1 MEGLTSQLPASY
13 VDTTLKQIK
22 QIQSLAKAIGTSSSG
37 DASGGDD
44 IGDDDGDGDDDDGF
58 DYYDYL
64 LDDEDE
70 DEDGDEED
78 DSVQKQF
85 DNVDLPP
92 GVEAAVPWW
101 NESDST
107 PASTDTVSSGVASQL
122 CSSGSS
128 SVGQSSTGNG
138 NGKEEISDIIRKYQE
153 FKHFDTVDDCS
164 DHHYN
169 ITHFQGQQP
178 PKAWSKK
185 IQSEWKILE
194 KDLPDTIYVRVYES
208 RMDLLRAVIVGP
220 QGTPYHDGLFV
231 FDVLLPSTYPDT
243 PPLVYYYSGGLRLNP
258 NLYECG
264 KVCLSLLNTWAG
276 KGTEKWQPN
285 TSTML
290 QVLVSIQGL
299 ILNEN
304 PFFNEP
310 GYESTYV
317 GSEGERRSKAYTE
330 NVFVMS
336 LKTMMYTLK
345 RPPRHF
351 EDLVTGHFHIHAH
364 DILSACKAYREGA
377 PVGFAER
384 GKPEGDNVP
393 ENGRTRDFKAALTKI
408 TNVLV
413 STFTKFG
420 VKDCEQ
426 FRITG

>member
-22 QIQSLAKAIGTSSSG
+22 QIQVSTHCQ
-37 DASGGDD
+37 ASGATQ
-44 IGDDDGDGDDDDGF
+44 IEKILIF
-58 DYYDYL
+58 CSFLSVVPVSKWVLSAEFLMVL
-64 LDDEDE
+64 LLMLRVFC
-70 DEDGDEED
+70 
-78 DSVQKQF
+78 VQKQF

-101 NESDST
+101 KESDST

-138 NGKEEISDIIRKYQE
+138 NGNGKEEISDIIRKYQE

-164 DHHYN
+164 DHHFN
-169 ITHFQGQQP
+169 ITPFQGQQP

-330 NVFVMS
+330 NVFIMS

-345 RPPRHF
+345 RPPK
-351 EDLVTGHFHIHAH
+351 VCSA
-364 DILSACKAYREGA
+364 ILFLFFIRLSSLLACL
-377 PVGFAER
+377 
-384 GKPEGDNVP
+384 
-393 ENGRTRDFKAALTKI
+393 RDH
-408 TNVLV
+408 V
-413 STFTKFG
+413 SN
-420 VKDCEQ
+420 
-426 FRITG
+426 

>member
-22 QIQSLAKAIGTSSSG
+22 QIQESLAKAIGTSSSG

-101 NESDST
+101 KESDST
-107 PASTDTVSSGVASQL
+107 PASTDTV
-122 CSSGSS
+122 
-128 SVGQSSTGNG
+128 
-138 NGKEEISDIIRKYQE
+138 
-153 FKHFDTVDDCS
+153 DDCS
-164 DHHYN
+164 DHHFN
-169 ITHFQGQQP
+169 ITPFQGQQP
-178 PKAWSKK
+178 PKSWSKK

-330 NVFVMS
+330 NVFIMS

-345 RPPRHF
+345 RPPKHF

-364 DILSACKAYREGA
+364 DILSACKAYSEGA
-377 PVGFAER
+377 SVGFADR

-393 ENGRTRDFKAALTKI
+393 DNGRTRDFKAALTKI